1 MFAPSTASSAVL
13 APTLKVPSIAPSL
26 ARSLLTLL
34 VYQVVTQMFA
44 PSKAT
49 LLLQPGSTV
58 NCIPVWF
65 VGYQRKRATCKG
77 LYGSPWGP
85 CGPGTPW
92 IPFEPVGPAGP
103 AGPGTVLAAPGSP
116 FNPIGPGTPISP

>member
-1 MFAPSTASSAVL
+1 MLAPSKAMSVGH
-13 APTLKVPSIAPSL
+13 APTLKVPSVVPSL

-34 VYQVVTQMFA
+34 LYQVVTHILA

-49 LLLQPGSTV
+49 LLLPPGSTV
-58 NCIPVWF
+58 NCTPNWF
-65 VGYQRKRATCKG
+65 TGYQRKRATCKG

-92 IPFEPVGPAGP
+92 IPFEPVGPAG
-103 AGPGTVLAAPGSP
+103 
-116 FNPIGPGTPISP
+116 

>member
-1 MFAPSTASSAVL
+1 MLAPSKAMPQGPP
-13 APTLKVPSIAPSL
+13 PTPKVPRLVPSV
-26 ARSLLTLL
+26 AHRLLTLL

-49 LLLQPGSTV
+49 LLLPPGSTV

-103 AGPGTVLAAPGSP
+103 AGPG
-116 FNPIGPGTPISP
+116 